1 MSGSKADMPHGL
13 PPWRFVVMGCGS
25 IGKRHISNM
34 KAMNAG
40 EILAWDLREDRR
52 REART
57 RFDVES
63 MATLEDAWKR
73 APNVA
78 VIATPT
84 STHVPLAL
92 QAAKRGCHL
101 FIEKPVSD
109 RMEGLTELLD
119 VVTDQG
125 LVTLVGCN
133 MRFHPGLMKVKRL
146 LEEKAVGRVVGAR
159 VEVGSYLPDWHPW
172 EDYRET
178 YSALARLGGGVILDA
193 VHELDYIR
201 WMLGDVRAVACFAGK
216 QSGLDIETED
226 TAAILLRFAEGAIGE
241 VHLDYV
247 QREYSRTCQ
256 VIGDEGT
263 IRWDYGAGEVRL
275 YSGTTRQRDVFRD
288 PPGWEPNSMYVDELR
303 HFVRCLAGEE
313 RAALDVFEGRRVL
326 EVALAAKE
334 AAATGRV
341 VELEGTPGR

>member
-1 MSGSKADMPHGL
+1 MRNLKALVG
-13 PPWRFVVMGCGS
+13 
-25 IGKRHISNM
+25 
-34 KAMNAG
+34 A
-40 EILAWDLREDRR
+40 EILAFDLREDRR
-52 REART
+52 REVGAS
-57 RFDVES
+57 FDVETTS
-63 MATLEDAWKR
+63 TLEQGWARRPD
-73 APNVA
+73 VA
-78 VIATPT
+78 MIATPT
-84 STHVPLAL
+84 SEHVPVAL
-92 QAAKRGCHL
+92 QAAEHGCHL
-101 FIEKPVSD
+101 FIEKPVAD
-109 RMEGLTELLD
+109 RLDGLAELLKI
-119 VVTDQG
+119 VTRRD

-146 LEEKAVGRVVGAR
+146 LEEKAVGRIVGAR
-159 VEVGSYLPDWHPW
+159 VEVGHYLPDWHPW

-178 YSALARLGGGVILDA
+178 YSARQGLGGGVILDA

-226 TAAILLRFAEGAIGE
+226 TAAILLRFADGAIGE

-256 VIGDEGT
+256 IIGDEGT

-275 YSGTTRQRDVFRD
+275 YSGTTRQGEVFPN

-303 HFVRCLAGEE
+303 HFIKCLAGEE
-313 RAALDVFEGRRVL
+313 KAALDVFEGRRVL

-341 VELEGTPGR
+341 VRLEEEPRY

>member
-1 MSGSKADMPHGL
+1 MPPSPAQL
-13 PPWRFVVMGCGS
+13 RFVVIGCGS
-25 IGKRHISNM
+25 IGKRHIGNL
-34 KAMNAG
+34 KALNAG

-52 REART
+52 REAST
-57 RFDVES
+57 RFSVES
-63 MATLEDAWKR
+63 IATFDDAWKR
-73 APNVA
+73 RPNVA
-78 VIATPT
+78 VIAAPT

-109 RMEGLTELLD
+109 RLEGLTELLD
-119 VVTDQG
+119 VVTNQG

-146 LEEKAVGRVVGAR
+146 LEEKAVGRVVSAR

-178 YSALARLGGGVILDA
+178 YSALAHLGGGVILDA
-193 VHELDYIR
+193 IHELDYIR

-216 QSGLDIETED
+216 ESGLDIETED

-256 VIGDEGT
+256 IIGDEGT

-275 YSGTTRQRDVFRD
+275 YSGIARQSEVFHD
-288 PPGWEPNSMYVDELR
+288 PPGWAPNSMYVDEMR

-313 RAALDVFEGRRVL
+313 KPALDVFEGRRVL

-334 AAATGRV
+334 SAATGRV
-341 VELEGTPGR
+341 VELEGRPGR

>member
-1 MSGSKADMPHGL
+1 MPPRGAHPTL
-13 PPWRFVVMGCGS
+13 RFLVIGCGS
-25 IGKRHISNM
+25 IGTRHLANL
-34 KAMNAG
+34 KLLNAG
-40 EILAWDLREDRR
+40 EIFACDPREDRR
-52 REART
+52 REASA
-57 RFDVES
+57 RFHVEAS
-63 MATLEDAWKR
+63 ATLEEGWKR
-73 APNVA
+73 DPNVA

-92 QAAKRGCHL
+92 EAAQRGGHL
-101 FIEKPVSD
+101 FIEKPVAD
-109 RMEGLTELLD
+109 RLDGLGELLD
-119 VVTDQG
+119 VVARRG

-172 EDYRET
+172 EDYRGT
-178 YSALARLGGGVILDA
+178 YSALAHLGGGVILDA

-201 WMLGDVRAVACFAGK
+201 WMLGDVRAVACFTGK
-216 QSGLDIETED
+216 ESGLDIETED

-256 VIGDEGT
+256 IIGDEGT
-263 IRWDYGAGEVRL
+263 IRWDYAAGEVRL
-275 YSGTTRQRDVFRD
+275 YSGTTQQREVFRD
-288 PPGWEPNSMYVDELR
+288 PPGWEPNSMYVDEMR

-313 RAALDVFEGRRVL
+313 QPALDVFEGRRVL

-334 AAATGRV
+334 SASTGRV
-341 VELEGTPGR
+341 VELEGRPGR

>member
-1 MSGSKADMPHGL
+1 MPPSGAHPTL
-13 PPWRFVVMGCGS
+13 RFLVIGCGS
-25 IGKRHISNM
+25 IGTRHLANL
-34 KAMNAG
+34 KLLNAG
-40 EILAWDLREDRR
+40 EILACDPREDRR
-52 REART
+52 REAST
-57 RFDVES
+57 RIDVEAS
-63 MATLEDAWKR
+63 ATLEEGWKR
-73 APNVA
+73 DPNVA

-92 QAAKRGCHL
+92 EAAQRGCHL
-101 FIEKPVSD
+101 FIEKPVAD
-109 RMEGLTELLD
+109 RLDGLGELVD
-119 VVTDQG
+119 VVTRRG

-146 LEEKAVGRVVGAR
+146 LEEKAIGRVVGAR

-178 YSALARLGGGVILDA
+178 YSALAHLGGGVILDA

-201 WMLGDVRAVACFAGK
+201 WMLGDVRAVACFTGK
-216 QSGLDIETED
+216 ESGLDIETED

-256 VIGDEGT
+256 IIGDGGT
-263 IRWDYGAGEVRL
+263 IRWDYAAGEVRL
-275 YSGTTRQRDVFRD
+275 YSGTTQQREVFRD
-288 PPGWEPNSMYVDELR
+288 PPGWEPNSMYVDEMR

-313 RAALDVFEGRRVL
+313 KPALDVFEGRRVL

-334 AAATGRV
+334 SASTGRV
-341 VELEGTPGR
+341 VELDGRPGR